1 MPSQRHKQLKK
12 LQRQYKLLQSD
23 INDKKVTHEK
33 LIELLG
39 TACKY
44 CNNLENHLKDKGY
57 SRKIIEEIKE
67 SNIPFELEVH

>member
-1 MPSQRHKQLKK
+1 MPAQKNTLNK
-12 LQRQYKLLQSD
+12 LRRQYNVLQSD

-57 SRKIIEEIKE
+57 SRKNIEEIKE
-67 SNIPFELEVH
+67 SNIPYELNID

>member
-1 MPSQRHKQLKK
+1 MPAQKKQLKK
-12 LQRQYKLLQSD
+12 LRRQYNILQND

-57 SRKIIEEIKE
+57 SRKNIEEIKE
-67 SNIPFELEVH
+67 SNIPYELNSD

>member
-1 MPSQRHKQLKK
+1 MPNPKSKTVKKLKK
-12 LQRQYKLLQSD
+12 HCNLLQAD
-23 INDKKVTHEK
+23 INDRKITHEK

-57 SRKIIEEIKE
+57 SRKSIETIKE
-67 SNIPFELEVH
+67 SNIISVTS